1 MWYTWDYQ
9 YNLGHCLPMCLLSV
23 DLKTEVLPYF
33 ALARSKCRGGRTLQH
48 SHCSHFHHVVLS
60 ACACA
65 HLPWCTWHTRAR
77 SSYRYH
83 LYTYCISQCIN
94 FYRYN
99 YHIITYHYWVGT
111 TITLGTAS
119 LYIYYLLTWCYMTS
133 PRVMKPSR
141 PSPLSLYLHPEVI
154 KYCRRRQRLGSKA
167 TKHYPVIILFLLST
181 FLTRLKR
188 RDLRLLLPKTCT
200 HFLVWKRERKV
211 CQVWQDSQPLY
222 VAVTALSVLL
232 VSQNRRMR
240 LGLLLPYQPQ
250 TRNKCSVTLLTAFT
264 LMCIQSCKFTWILP
278 TIHHN
283 NTVLVKVPPQ
293 LPVRVVK
300 LGWILVKLDPVIEGV
315 EDHRL

>member
-23 DLKTEVLPYF
+23 DLKTKVLPYF

-48 SHCSHFHHVVLS
+48 SQCSHFHHVVLS

-119 LYIYYLLTWCYMTS
+119 LISTVCWLDVTRHHHTWRNLPGLPPSLCICILKWSNIAGGGEGLGARLLNIT
-133 PRVMKPSR
+133 
-141 PSPLSLYLHPEVI
+141 LSLFSSSSPH
-154 KYCRRRQRLGSKA
+154 S
-167 TKHYPVIILFLLST
+167 
-181 FLTRLKR
+181 
-188 RDLRLLLPKTCT
+188 
-200 HFLVWKRERKV
+200 
-211 CQVWQDSQPLY
+211 
-222 VAVTALSVLL
+222 
-232 VSQNRRMR
+232 
-240 LGLLLPYQPQ
+240 
-250 TRNKCSVTLLTAFT
+250 
-264 LMCIQSCKFTWILP
+264 
-278 TIHHN
+278 
-283 NTVLVKVPPQ
+283 
-293 LPVRVVK
+293 
-300 LGWILVKLDPVIEGV
+300 
-315 EDHRL
+315 